1 MDDIELA
8 NGAHA
13 EIGRL
18 YRDGKSFSKETPVLS
33 LSFLRGLAVAYCK
46 ILDRDLKG
54 NTLAE
59 KIRELDQ
66 QGILK
71 FDARKLLKILQL
83 NGNKGAHPESY
94 DFVTLDF
101 PALATESLDAARAL
115 IEQLYLLRDGEI
127 PAYEIAPVQSGA
139 LKDMCVRA
147 MLERDVQSMYLAG
160 AFFLERA
167 EREPKINVF
176 LEADGYPRS
185 ARADVDQ
192 SMFWFKQAA
201 DAGQPSASY
210 QYGYYLTQH
219 YNVDEDRLSE
229 GERYIARAAE
239 NKHADALVY
248 AGNAS
253 LEGSQIFAKNEE
265 YAREV
270 FEEAARQGHPMAW
283 AQLGAMYAIGV
294 GGTANKLTAAR
305 YTLDAAKAGI
315 PHAQFNMFAMYMA
328 GDGIPKDEIEGIKHL
343 EEAAGQGHPSA
354 IYNLA
359 AYIEVGRVPGRAVE
373 EAEGEYERAMQF
385 TEFRARSALYAA
397 ELIERRTNEMS
408 ELLKAAKHLQTCY
421 SLIVDN
427 DPHKLRAECLE
438 TCQQVVGRIRAHINF
453 KGPDSSLAGDDIFT
467 SALFDR
473 NCIPVVDREERL
485 QYLVGAIKKSSTP
498 SAIAANTEFML
509 REACLDP
516 RPSRQNIGWSGPI
529 TVRPLP
535 RQAVGPLTAPVLTA
549 ASNVR
554 RNDPCPCGSG
564 FKFKKCHGR

>member
-8 NGAHA
+8 NRAHA

-33 LSFLRGLAVAYCK
+33 LAFLRGLAVAYCN
-46 ILDRDLKG
+46 ILDRDLQG
-54 NTLAE
+54 GTLAE
-59 KIRELDQ
+59 KIRELDH
-66 QGILK
+66 QGMLK
-71 FDARKLLKILQL
+71 PNVRKLLKILQL

-101 PALATESLDAARAL
+101 PALATESLDAARVL
-115 IEQLYLLRDGEI
+115 IEQLHLLRDGEV
-127 PAYEIAPVQSGA
+127 PAYAIAPVQSGA

-167 EREPKINVF
+167 ERESKINVC

-185 ARADVDQ
+185 ARADIDQ

-201 DAGQPSASY
+201 EAGQPNASY
-210 QYGYYLTQH
+210 QYGHYLTQH
-219 YNVDEDRLSE
+219 CNVDEDRLSD

-248 AGNAS
+248 VGNAS

-283 AQLGAMYAIGV
+283 AQLGAMHALGR
-294 GGTANKLTAAR
+294 GCTANKFTAAR

-328 GDGIPKDEIEGIKHL
+328 GDGIPKDEVEGIKHL
-343 EEAAGQGHPSA
+343 EEAAGQGHPGA

-359 AYIEVGRVPGRAVE
+359 TFIEVGRVSGRAVE
-373 EAEGEYERAMQF
+373 EAEAEYERAMQF

-397 ELIERRTNEMS
+397 ELIERRTNEMA
-408 ELLKAAKHLQTCY
+408 ELLRAAKYLQTCY
-421 SLIVDN
+421 SLIIDN
-427 DPHKLRAECLE
+427 DPHKLRTECLK
-438 TCQQVVGRIRAHINF
+438 TCQQVVRRIRVHINVN
-453 KGPDSSLAGDDIFT
+453 GPDSSLGGDDIFT

-473 NCIPVVDREERL
+473 SCIPVVDREERL
-485 QYLVGAIKKSSTP
+485 QYLMGAIKKSSNP

-516 RPSRQNIGWSGPI
+516 RPSRPDIGWRGPV

-535 RQAVGPLTAPVLTA
+535 RLSVGPRTTSVRTA
-549 ASNVR
+549 ASNVG

-564 FKFKKCHGR
+564 LKFKKCHGT